1 MAKALPKFTRQLQP
15 VADTTALKRDPNL
28 QSQAILAQAEVD
40 SAVLNGFANVAKVGG
55 QIALDYR
62 NNHNKTQLSLMSKE
76 MESVL
81 ASYPEEAGKLN
92 KVEDLEIFKDNVIE
106 KIKSIQS
113 DYGQNIYGNKAK
125 KQIDTMGAS
134 AMLSIDA
141 IAEQAGIE
149 FTENQ
154 YAGVLYN
161 IIHDSQNIRKPIPIN
176 PDTGITFEDE
186 LLSEVDPK
194 SLDLIPVLTESGETT
209 ITKNAREVA
218 HNHAVDELLRLKKI
232 NIAQASKMR
241 NEYGFKTNYLT
252 VNNMAYENPEE
263 ARRLLNEL
271 DMSTEQVIQ
280 ASKVIDANLQKQE
293 EEIERLQ
300 LTAIDDINTG
310 IDNDELSFE
319 ELQEAANEV
328 ATVMG
333 KTVPLLSD
341 EFVELKEI
349 QLTQDINAQTQAN
362 PEEAEAVEKAL
373 QNITND
379 LKKGLSFPTS
389 KNINDFYKALGAR
402 FKPDKSGVDIRTD
415 LQKNDPIFNRNYIRA
430 QESIL
435 KELINLNQKDPV
447 VIDSYEYGSDIITS
461 TIKENFILADEK
473 QIPLIIENISQQ
485 KQKYIQFLTNYF
497 KNNDNDFP
505 PISEI
510 NKYFEGALGNYLSS
524 NSYQKIIDMQIDEF
538 GDNLILETYYTNP
551 SVQAE
556 YINRLEQQIQSD
568 YEDVDFIL
576 REAEEFMRK

>member
-194 SLDLIPVLTESGETT
+194 SLDLIPVLNESGETT

-435 KELINLNQKDPV
+435 KEIINLNQKDPV
-447 VIDSYEYGSDIITS
+447 VINSYEYGSDIITS

-485 KQKYIQFLTNYF
+485 KQKYIKFLTNYSN
-497 KNNDNDFP
+497 NNDNEFP

-538 GDNLILETYYTNP
+538 GDNLKLETYYTNP